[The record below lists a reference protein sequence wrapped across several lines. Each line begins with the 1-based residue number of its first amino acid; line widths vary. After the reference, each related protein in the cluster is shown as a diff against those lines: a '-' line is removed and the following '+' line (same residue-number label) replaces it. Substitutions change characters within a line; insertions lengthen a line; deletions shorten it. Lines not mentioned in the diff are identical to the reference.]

1 MSPRLDTITPL
12 VSVSDIDDAVQFFEE
27 AIGFAV
33 TVRMP
38 GYAYIKR
45 DTVAIRLID
54 APPGVDMHD
63 EARQTACYIDVTNLD
78 ALYALMKQKLDQ
90 LLPGKVR
97 APFNQEYG
105 QREFHV
111 IYEALLIFF
120 GEPIAEKQ

>member
-27 AIGFAV
+27 TLGFTA
-33 TVRMP
+33 TVRMK
-38 GYAYIKR
+38 GYAYLKR
-45 DTVAIRLID
+45 DAVAVRLID
-54 APPGVDMHD
+54 APPG
-63 EARQTACYIDVTNLD
+63 ENINGKARRTACYIDVTDLD
-78 ALYALMKQKLDQ
+78 ALYASMKQKLDQ
-90 LLPGKVR
+90 LPAGMVR

-120 GEPIAEKQ
+120 GETIAKKR